1 MPEVTGSSPVSST
14 IAPSSRPAGGA
25 VPMWRSIDALIL
37 TLALSAGCTNPS
49 RAPLELANVPC
60 LPPGLNAQF
69 FSWPVVGF
77 ESVTLV
83 TEGGNDVEA
92 AWVLY
97 RRGGASIAAIWTRS
111 DLVSRLPLAKKNEPD
126 CVEGAV
132 VTDADDNV
140 LPSSPE

>member
-1 MPEVTGSSPVSST
+1 MRRTV
-14 IAPSSRPAGGA
+14 
-25 VPMWRSIDALIL
+25 DALIL
-37 TLALSAGCTNPS
+37 LVLLAAGCARS
-49 RAPLELANVPC
+49 ARSSLELASVPC

-77 ESVTLV
+77 EPVTLV

-111 DLVSRLPLAKKNEPD
+111 DLVAVDPHPDTDEPYWVD
-126 CVEGAV
+126 GAL

-140 LPSSPE
+140 LRSSPDGFCRWRRHTEGA

>member
-1 MPEVTGSSPVSST
+1 
-14 IAPSSRPAGGA
+14 
-25 VPMWRSIDALIL
+25 MWRSIDALIL

-97 RRGGASIAAIWTRS
+97 RRGAASVAAIWTRS
-111 DLVSRLPLAKKNEPD
+111 DLVAVDPHPDTEEPYWVD
-126 CVEGAV
+126 GSL
-132 VTDADDNV
+132 VTDSDDNV
-140 LPSSPE
+140 LRTSPDGFCRWRRHTEGA